1 MSNPLIS
8 VVIPVFNRLFELD
21 RAIKSVLNQSL
32 QDFEILVIDDFSTE
46 DIKAV
51 LDKFSD
57 NRIHYFRL
65 PHKGN
70 ANVCRNI
77 GLNNAKGEYVAML
90 DSDDE
95 WTANHLDSKLKYL
108 LNKSADGV
116 FGSFYR
122 DNGKQKIEQLSR
134 PFFKN
139 EKMVNYLLSDVH
151 AQTSTHFYKSSSAKQ
166 ISWDET
172 LHRHQD
178 WDFNVRFAAKF
189 KFVPCYDFTCI
200 VHWKA
205 GERRAEHFD
214 SIIRFIE
221 KNIKDIEPVLYSK
234 YHRGYYT
241 YILSKKDIS
250 EKYKNHYKKEGL
262 RYIDAISL
270 RDFLGTYGANKSK
283 ISRFL
288 LRIEFVIRVLLK

>member
-32 QDFEILVIDDFSTE
+32 QDFEILVVDDFSTE
-46 DIKAV
+46 DITAV

-65 PHKGN
+65 LNKGN
-70 ANVCRNI
+70 ANVCRNL

-95 WTANHLDSKLKYL
+95 WTANHLESKLNYL

-151 AQTSTHFYKSSSAKQ
+151 AQTSTHFYKTACAKQ
-166 ISWDET
+166 IGWDET

-214 SIIRFIE
+214 SIMRFIQ
-221 KNIKDIEPVLYSK
+221 KNKTDIDPVLYSK

-241 YILSKKDIS
+241 YILSKNDIP

-283 ISRFL
+283 IARFL